1 MELDSRQKEE
11 QLLIRS
17 IHSAHTAK
25 NVLSRNVG
33 VLIKDPTYK
42 LIAETVVQ
50 YYATT
55 DEPLSLNALN
65 LKVEER
71 LKRQAERSNATVP
84 DNVLNGLFQTTSNLI
99 NAKEDNN
106 TVVLTELENY
116 VHTQLGNQAIIEEA
130 TKGSDHISERVE
142 KRMAKINEIKLTGTD
157 YEVIDIFKDLARK
170 EAIYDEFGNRK
181 LSSGLKPLDVVTGGG
196 LETGQ
201 IAVINAPSGRGKS
214 SFLSNLT
221 YYYSMIAHHNVLHIT
236 LEELN
241 TDQILRFDRIITNSD
256 IHDVFTPD
264 GEIREDYKER
274 VHNYYSKVNENQM
287 VGNVYYAKST
297 PLTWAV
303 DDVRQVINKV
313 EREKQTKI
321 EVVIL
326 DYADLLIKK
335 QYSDN
340 EAQAGELLYQD
351 LVRLAQET
359 DTLIFTASQLNR
371 GSGIAEIK
379 TMENVEGS
387 YRKKN
392 TIAFG
397 ATLNSTPEEYKKGYI
412 RLYLDK
418 VRNNFGFDDNF
429 MYLRYDLKSMRLHPE
444 SKDEQAD
451 HLATLDESN
460 TTHSRPNNK
469 IDKNAEL
476 IQTIN
481 DAISPNK

>member
-17 IHSAHTAK
+17 IHSAHTTK

-71 LKRQAERSNATVP
+71 LKRQAERSNTTVP
-84 DNVLNGLFQTTSNLI
+84 DSVLNGLFQTTSNLI

-106 TVVLTELENY
+106 NVVLTELENY

-181 LSSGLKPLDVVTGGG
+181 LSSGLNPLDVVTGGG

-297 PLTWAV
+297 PLTWTV

-397 ATLNSTPEEYKKGYI
+397 ATLTQRQKNI
-412 RLYLDK
+412 RK
-418 VRNNFGFDDNF
+418 V
-429 MYLRYDLKSMRLHPE
+429 
-444 SKDEQAD
+444 
-451 HLATLDESN
+451 TLDF
-460 TTHSRPNNK
+460 
-469 IDKNAEL
+469 I
-476 IQTIN
+476 
-481 DAISPNK
+481 

>member
-1 MELDSRQKEE
+1 M
-11 QLLIRS
+11 
-17 IHSAHTAK
+17 
-25 NVLSRNVG
+25 
-33 VLIKDPTYK
+33 
-42 LIAETVVQ
+42 
-50 YYATT
+50 
-55 DEPLSLNALN
+55 
-65 LKVEER
+65 
-71 LKRQAERSNATVP
+71 
-84 DNVLNGLFQTTSNLI
+84 
-99 NAKEDNN
+99 
-106 TVVLTELENY
+106 
-116 VHTQLGNQAIIEEA
+116 
-130 TKGSDHISERVE
+130 
-142 KRMAKINEIKLTGTD
+142 
-157 YEVIDIFKDLARK
+157 
-170 EAIYDEFGNRK
+170 
-181 LSSGLKPLDVVTGGG
+181 
-196 LETGQ
+196 
-201 IAVINAPSGRGKS
+201 
-214 SFLSNLT
+214 
-221 YYYSMIAHHNVLHIT
+221 
-236 LEELN
+236 
-241 TDQILRFDRIITNSD
+241 RFDRIITNYD

-297 PLTWAV
+297 PLTWTV

-429 MYLRYDLKSMRLHPE
+429 MYLHYDLKSMRLHPE

-460 TTHSRPNNK
+460 TTHSRPSNK